1 MPLYP
6 LIYVLINFVV
16 MFIEII
22 TLAMTLRAIINW
34 FFDADGKFIRFLY
47 VLTEP
52 AIINS
57 SDLRRDATPH
67 SDKNFCNLILFAI
80 IPHLTQKASAITN
93 NLYFF
98 HSFGIR
104 YRYFCLR
111 NN

>member
-52 AIINS
+52 AIMPIRKLFQKLNWFQDS
-57 SDLRRDATPH
+57 PLDMSYMATYLVLA
-67 SDKNFCNLILFAI
+67 LIQLLLNAVV
-80 IPHLTQKASAITN
+80 A
-93 NLYFF
+93 
-98 HSFGIR
+98 
-104 YRYFCLR
+104 
-111 NN
+111 